1 MTGSLVASCVG
12 NNKQSGIKGSV
23 NFDVRNN
30 LGNQTSQINC
40 SVKDVKQPVYKLDN
54 INLK

>member
-1 MTGSLVASCVG
+1 MTKASSSSIKMTGSLVASCVG

-40 SVKDVKQPVYKLDN
+40 SVKDVK
-54 INLK
+54 